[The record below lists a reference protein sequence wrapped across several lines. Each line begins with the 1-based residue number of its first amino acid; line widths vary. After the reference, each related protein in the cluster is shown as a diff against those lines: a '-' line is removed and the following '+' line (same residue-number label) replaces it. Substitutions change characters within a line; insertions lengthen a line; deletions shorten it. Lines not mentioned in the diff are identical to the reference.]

1 MGRGLCAERDLGAG
15 PSAATS
21 QRRKNMAGAA
31 GPGSG
36 PGAAGGDGDDSLYP
50 IAVLIDELRNEDV
63 QLRLNSIKKLST
75 IALALGVERTRT
87 ELLPFLTDTIYDED
101 EVLLALAEQL
111 GNFTGLVGG
120 PDFAHCLL
128 PPLESLAT
136 VEETV
141 VRDKAVESLRQI
153 SQEHTPVALEAHFV
167 PLVKRLASG
176 DWFTSRT
183 SACGLFSVCYPRASN
198 AVKAEIRQHFRSLCS
213 DDTPMVRRAAAS
225 KLGEFA
231 KVLELDSVKTE
242 IVPLFTNLASDE
254 QDSVRL
260 LAVEACVSIAQLLSQ
275 DDLEVLVMPTLRQA
289 AEDKS
294 WRVRYMVADKF
305 SELQKAVGPKI
316 ALSDL
321 IPAFQSLLR
330 DCEAEV
336 RAAAAH
342 KVREL
347 CENLPLEGRE
357 TVIMN
362 QILPYIKELVSDT
375 NQHVKSAL
383 ASVIMGLSTVLGK
396 ENTIEHLLPLF
407 LAQLKDECPEVRLNI
422 ISNLDC
428 VNEVIG
434 IRQLSQSLLPAIVE
448 LAEDAKWRVRLAIIE
463 YMPLL
468 AGQLG
473 VEFFDEKLNSLCM
486 AWLVDHVYAIRE
498 AATNNLMKL
507 VQKFGTE
514 WAQNTI
520 VPKVL
525 VMANDPNY
533 LHRMTTLFC
542 INALS
547 EACGKE
553 ITTKQMLP
561 IVLKMAGDQVA
572 NVRFNVAKSLQK
584 IGPILD
590 TNALQG
596 EVKPVLQK
604 LGQDEDMDVKYF
616 AQEAISVVAQRLR
629 KLDFPVKN
637 SEEPSIPGV
646 DKNLFLR
653 PRGPGE
659 DTGEAQRDRAA
670 RVASEEAVEAAQ
682 LRGTNTA
689 KVSPGTGTLQRPL
702 RSLPSS
708 DTTYC
713 L

>member
-1 MGRGLCAERDLGAG
+1 
-15 PSAATS
+15 
-21 QRRKNMAGAA
+21 MAGTA
-31 GPGSG
+31 GPGTG

-153 SQEHTPVALEAHFV
+153 SQEHTPNALEAHFV

-183 SACGLFSVCYPRASN
+183 SACGLFSVCYPRASD
-198 AVKAEIRQHFRSLCS
+198 AVRAEIRQHFRSLCS

-231 KVLELDSVKTE
+231 KVLELDSVKSE

-275 DDLEVLVMPTLRQA
+275 EDLEALVMPTLRQA

-316 ALSDL
+316 TLNDL
-321 IPAFQSLLR
+321 IPAFQNLLK

-342 KVREL
+342 KVKEL
-347 CENLPLEGRE
+347 CENLPTEGRE
-357 TVIMN
+357 TIIMS

-383 ASVIMGLSTVLGK
+383 ASVIMGLSTILGK

-468 AGQLG
+468 AGQL
-473 VEFFDEKLNSLCM
+473 
-486 AWLVDHVYAIRE
+486 
-498 AATNNLMKL
+498 
-507 VQKFGTE
+507 
-514 WAQNTI
+514 
-520 VPKVL
+520 
-525 VMANDPNY
+525 
-533 LHRMTTLFC
+533 
-542 INALS
+542 ALS
-547 EACGKE
+547 EACGQE
-553 ITTKQMLP
+553 ITTKHMLP
-561 IVLKMAGDQVA
+561 VVLKMAGDQVA

-584 IGPILD
+584 IGPVLNTD
-590 TNALQG
+590 ALRE

-604 LGQDEDMDVKYF
+604 LGQDEDVDVKYF

-629 KLDFPVKN
+629 KPDFPAKD
-637 SEEPSIPGV
+637 SEEPSAPGA
-646 DKNLFLR
+646 DKNHFLR
-653 PRGPGE
+653 ARGPEE
-659 DTGEAQRDRAA
+659 DPGKVQREHAA
-670 RVASEEAVEAAQ
+670 RAASEEAVEMARFRGTDVAKGPAYQLHVNPRDTLAQ
-682 LRGTNTA
+682 LEIADLVHFSQSR
-689 KVSPGTGTLQRPL
+689 
-702 RSLPSS
+702 
-708 DTTYC
+708 D
-713 L
+713 

>member
-1 MGRGLCAERDLGAG
+1 EGFGLVPGST
-15 PSAATS
+15 PSFS
-21 QRRKNMAGAA
+21 MAGAD
-31 GPGSG
+31 S
-36 PGAAGGDGDDSLYP
+36 DDSLYP

-111 GNFTGLVGG
+111 GNFTMLVGG
-120 PDFAHCLL
+120 PEYVHCLL

-141 VRDKAVESLRQI
+141 VRDKAVESLRKI
-153 SQEHTPVALEAHFV
+153 SHEHSPVDLEVHFE

-183 SACGLFSVCYPRASN
+183 SACGLFSVCYPRVSST
-198 AVKAEIRQHFRSLCS
+198 VKAEIRQHFRTLCS

-231 KVLELDSVKTE
+231 KVLELEYVKSD
-242 IVPLFTNLASDE
+242 IISLFTALASDE

-260 LAVEACVSIAQLLSQ
+260 LAVEAGVSIATLLPQ
-275 DDLEVLVMPTLRQA
+275 EDLEALVMPTLRQA

-305 SELQKAVGPKI
+305 SDLQKAVGPEITKN
-316 ALSDL
+316 DL
-321 IPAFQSLLR
+321 VPAFQNLLK

-336 RAAAAH
+336 RAAAAN
-342 KVREL
+342 KVKEF
-347 CENLPLEGRE
+347 CENLPEDSRE
-357 TVIMN
+357 TIIMTH
-362 QILPYIKELVSDT
+362 ILPC
-375 NQHVKSAL
+375 VK
-383 ASVIMGLSTVLGK
+383 
-396 ENTIEHLLPLF
+396 
-407 LAQLKDECPEVRLNI
+407 CPEVRLNI

-486 AWLVDHVYAIRE
+486 AWLVDHGSCYNVE
-498 AATNNLMKL
+498 AATCNLMKL
-507 VQKFGTE
+507 VEKFGAE

-525 VMANDPNY
+525 GMANDPNY

-547 EACGKE
+547 EVCGQE
-553 ITTKQMLP
+553 ITTKHMLP
-561 IVLKMAGDQVA
+561 VVFKMSNDQVA

-584 IGPILD
+584 IGPVLD
-590 TNALQG
+590 SNCLQT
-596 EVKPVLQK
+596 EVKPVLEK
-604 LGQDEDMDVKYF
+604 LASDQDMDVKYF
-616 AQEAISVVAQRLR
+616 AQEAISVL
-629 KLDFPVKN
+629 
-637 SEEPSIPGV
+637 
-646 DKNLFLR
+646 
-653 PRGPGE
+653 
-659 DTGEAQRDRAA
+659 
-670 RVASEEAVEAAQ
+670 
-682 LRGTNTA
+682 
-689 KVSPGTGTLQRPL
+689 
-702 RSLPSS
+702 SLA
-708 DTTYC
+708 
-713 L
+713 